1 QRTVIA
7 ADPLSS
13 ITLLVSHIDDPG
25 PSWPSAKSRV
35 KAPRSVRQR
44 DDRCDDGRQDQDV
57 LSGEPQTDLDG
68 RKQIQAQA
76 SDDVKTPDHVS
87 EQVGYDRVMPDE
99 LTAGGRIARRRLF
112 LCDLDIVVRLPVF
125 DVGTPPKRSPRA
137 A

>member
-1 QRTVIA
+1 MVHASLGGERIVVA
-7 ADPLSS
+7 AALLSS
-13 ITLLVSHIDDPG
+13 MTLQVSHIDDPG
-25 PSWPSAKSRV
+25 PSWPRPKSPV
-35 KAPRSVRQR
+35 KSPLSVRQR

-112 LCDLDIVVRLPVF
+112 L
-125 DVGTPPKRSPRA
+125 
-137 A
+137 